1 MSLSSGTRLGPYE
14 IFNAIGAGG
23 MGEVYRAKD
32 TKLNRDV
39 AIKVLPELF
48 AADPERLARFTREA
62 QTLAALNHPN
72 IAAIYG
78 IEANALVMELVEG
91 EDLTAHI
98 ARGPMAVAELLPIA
112 KQIADA
118 LEAAHE
124 AGIIHRD
131 LKPANIKVRSDGM
144 IKVLDFGLAK
154 AMDPSGASGSS
165 TGNLANSPTLTAHA
179 TQMGMI
185 LGTAAYMSPE
195 QAKGKAADRR
205 ADVWAFGV
213 VLFEMITGRQL
224 FIGETAP
231 EVMASVMKEE
241 PDWTRLPAN
250 LPASLRRLLKR
261 CLEKDPKKRLSSMN
275 DARLELGE
283 PEAMVAEK
291 AAPRALASPVWLA
304 AAGILGAV
312 LTALA
317 FLFVV
322 PALRST
328 DVRPPTRVSVL
339 GPEGATLT
347 FDAAESAIS
356 PDGRSIAFTTVDPSG
371 SSKIWVRQLDAMAA
385 RELAGTANGNLPFWS
400 PDSRQIGFFSAEKL
414 KKVPAAGGTVEVV
427 CDAKD
432 GRGGSWGTGN
442 TIVFSPSSG
451 GALHVV
457 SANGGDPKAV
467 TTLDVA
473 KGETGHRFPWFLPD
487 GRHFLF
493 AALPQKNQKFDL
505 YVGATDGS
513 APTAVTSAEGAAVY
527 AEPGYLLFSRKNV
540 LVAQRFDASSLQLSG
555 EPMTIGDGPS
565 SMGVQYS
572 AGRSVSVSTTGALA
586 YLGDRLPNTRLVWFD
601 RSGRELGTL
610 AVPDGRYQEISIAP
624 DAKRAVVM
632 RVTSPIASDLW
643 LVDVNRGGSTRFT
656 SAPGINQMARW
667 SPTGDRIAFAGN
679 RNGARDFFIKPSS
692 AAQPEEALYASAAE
706 FNDLGTWS
714 PDGKAIVFSEL
725 DPKTNRDLWI
735 LPVEGK
741 KPVLYLRTPFNEQS
755 PSVSPDGRW
764 LSYLSDESGRFEV
777 YVDAFPVP
785 RNKYR
790 VTDSGSFSA
799 HWKADGRELAVLS
812 ADLRSVQVVDIA
824 AGADL
829 KVGAPR
835 PLMALPRGAVWVEPT
850 RDLQRFLG
858 AVPVAENSTST
869 LTVVFDWIGALQKK

>member
-14 IFNAIGAGG
+14 ILNAIGAGG

-165 TGNLANSPTLTAHA
+165 TGDLANSPTLTAHA

-291 AAPRALASPVWLA
+291 AAPKALASPVWLA

-339 GPEGATLT
+339 GPEGAKLY
-347 FDAAESAIS
+347 FEAAESAIS

-371 SSKIWVRQLDAMAA
+371 SRKIWVRQLDAMAA

-400 PDSRQIGFFSAEKL
+400 PDSRQIGFFSDEKL

-427 CDAKD
+427 CDAKS

-457 SANGGDPKAV
+457 SANGGDSKAV
-467 TTLDVA
+467 TTLDAA

-487 GRHFLF
+487 GRHFLYV
-493 AALPQKNQKFDL
+493 ALPRKNQKFDL

-527 AEPGYLLFSRKNV
+527 AEPGYILFSRKNV
-540 LVAQRFDASSLQLSG
+540 LVAQRFDARSLQLSG

-565 SMGVQYS
+565 SVDAQYS

-610 AVPDGRYQEISIAP
+610 TVPEGRYVEISIAP

-632 RVTSPIASDLW
+632 RLTSPIASDLW
-643 LVDVNRGGSTRFT
+643 LADVSRGGSTRFT
-656 SAPGINQMARW
+656 SALGVNQMPRW
-667 SPTGDRIAFAGN
+667 SPTGDRIAFVST
-679 RNGARDFFIKPSS
+679 RNGARNFFIKPSS
-692 AAQPEEALYASAAE
+692 AAQPEEALYVSAAE
-706 FNDLGTWS
+706 FKDLGTWS
-714 PDGKAIVFSEL
+714 PDGKTIVFSEL
-725 DPKTNRDLWI
+725 DPKTNQDLWI

-741 KPVLYLRTPFNEQS
+741 KPVLYLRTPFNEQN

-764 LSYLSDESGRFEV
+764 LSYLSDESGRFEL

-799 HWKADGRELAVLS
+799 HWNADGRELAVLS

-824 AGADL
+824 AGADFT
-829 KVGAPR
+829 VGAPR

-850 RDLQRFLG
+850 RDLQRFLV